1 VLPVIDYGTF
11 ADRLADRTDRWSLL
25 IEFQR
30 EWGYLGESNRG
41 FAISTAEEAGDEDD
55 AEYCPVVPEAVTQW
69 YALPQN
75 SFMKAARMYWTHPHV
90 PVTRWPSTDE
100 LEQAGAPDADP
111 ALVPERRGVFM
122 AEYEYCWTWSYLE
135 HEAAGNADPPVYIAD
150 TELST
155 HDLRR
160 LLTGENDLGEYMTA
174 RSVSE
179 WALAFAVT
187 SIPFAIR
194 ATVATGEMDA
204 ALVDRDLVD
213 RHAAYAAPEIS
224 EEQRELITAS
234 FPTLGLLP
242 WHEFGCYDLLGGPD
256 VIISLRRAVPDY
268 EYAES
273 DNEFEIAGRT
283 RQALEDA
290 LKLIGLSIAA

>member
-1 VLPVIDYGTF
+1 MIDYRNF

-30 EWGYLGESNRG
+30 EWGYLGAANRG

-69 YALPQN
+69 YALPEN

-100 LEQAGAPDADP
+100 LDAAGAPDADP
-111 ALVPERRGVFM
+111 SLVPERRGVFM

-135 HEAAGNADPPVYIAD
+135 REAARSPDPPVYIAD
-150 TELST
+150 TELSPQ
-155 HDLRR
+155 DLRR
-160 LLTGENDLGEYMTA
+160 LLSGENELGDYMTA
-174 RSVSE
+174 RSFSE

-187 SIPFAIR
+187 SIPFAIK
-194 ATVATGEMDA
+194 ATVASGEMDA
-204 ALVDRDLVD
+204 ALVDRALVD
-213 RHAAYAAPEIS
+213 RQAAYAAPEIS
-224 EEQRELITAS
+224 AEQRELITAR
-234 FPTLGLLP
+234 FPSLGLLP
-242 WHEFGCYDLLGGPD
+242 WHEFGCFDLLGGPD
-256 VIISLRRAVPDY
+256 VIISLRRCMPDY

-273 DNEFEIAGRT
+273 ENEFEIAGRT

-290 LKLIGLSIAA
+290 LKLIGLSISA